1 MRALVA
7 DTNEQEESAGD
18 EAVVEHLQDCAV
30 DSLLVEGEDAERHEA
45 HVADGAIRNQFLEV
59 GLHDRHER
67 AVDDGDYGE
76 GDHER
81 RKEVRAIREEWDREA
96 NEAVPAELQEHAGED
111 HRACGGG
118 LHVRVWEPGV
128 EGEHRHLNGEGERE
142 CGKPE
147 DLQRW
152 VRNRAPQRQQV
163 ECPCPGA
170 GCGLVAEGG
179 GKDRHEHQERTDERV
194 EDELDRGVDAVGAAP
209 DADDQVHR
217 HEHDLPEDVEEEEV
231 ERQEDA
237 EHSRLEDE
245 EADEVLL
252 HARLNR
258 TEARKDADP
267 AQQRRQDNKRAREP
281 VDAKVIGDTER
292 RDPREL
298 LAEGELATLPT
309 NAEQH
314 AEAQRKGDERDTERD
329 ETNQARS

>member
-1 MRALVA
+1 MVHVEQVDGGKDHDKGRCASNHWVGDEGAEQHQELASESGEARQTDGGEEEESEERCIDGGAHCPATHLGDFAIVRALVA

-30 DSLLVEGEDAERHEA
+30 DSLLIEGEDAERHEA

-118 LHVRVWEPGV
+118 LHVRVWEPSV

-163 ECPCPGA
+163 ECPRPGA

-179 GKDRHEHQERTDERV
+179 GEDRHEHQE
-194 EDELDRGVDAVGAAP
+194 
-209 DADDQVHR
+209 
-217 HEHDLPEDVEEEEV
+217 
-231 ERQEDA
+231 
-237 EHSRLEDE
+237 
-245 EADEVLL
+245 
-252 HARLNR
+252 
-258 TEARKDADP
+258 
-267 AQQRRQDNKRAREP
+267 
-281 VDAKVIGDTER
+281 
-292 RDPREL
+292 
-298 LAEGELATLPT
+298 
-309 NAEQH
+309 
-314 AEAQRKGDERDTERD
+314 
-329 ETNQARS
+329 